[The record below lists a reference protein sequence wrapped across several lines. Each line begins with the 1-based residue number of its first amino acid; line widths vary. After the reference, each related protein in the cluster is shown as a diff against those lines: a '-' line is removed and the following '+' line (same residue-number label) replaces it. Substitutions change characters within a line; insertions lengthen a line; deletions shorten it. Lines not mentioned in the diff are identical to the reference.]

1 MMIDYAILG
10 LLSWKPLTGYDV
22 KRVMQDSPFLY
33 WSGNNN
39 QIYKALTKLLENGF
53 VTNQVQYQESA
64 PNKKIYSITES
75 GMDALIRW
83 VMSEEPEA
91 PEVKK
96 TFLIQLSWAGRLE
109 PEKVSRLLDRYEN
122 VMTQQ
127 LAMRR
132 EEKRRE
138 KNFPNRSEQEH
149 FVWEMLYDNFVVMCE
164 AELRWI
170 QQFREGLEHFRRENE
185 HEFQKDRT

>member
-39 QIYKALTKLLENGF
+39 QIYKALVKLLENGF
-53 VTNQVQYQESA
+53 VTNEIQYQESA

-75 GMDALIRW
+75 GLAELIRW
-83 VMSEEPEA
+83 VTGEEPEI
-91 PEVKK
+91 PEYKK

-109 PEKVSRLLDRYEN
+109 PEKIDELLTKYEET
-122 VMTQQ
+122 MTQQ
-127 LAMRR
+127 LAMRK

-138 KNFPNRSEQEH
+138 KNFPNRTEQEH
-149 FVWEMLYDNFVVMCE
+149 FVWEMIYDNFVRMCE
-164 AELRWI
+164 VELCWI
-170 QQFREGLEHFRRENE
+170 QQFREGLEHYKKGE
-185 HEFQKDRT
+185 QI

>member
-1 MMIDYAILG
+1 MMIIDYAILG

-39 QIYKALTKLLENGF
+39 QIYKALMKLLENGF
-53 VTNQVQYQESA
+53 VTNEIQYQESA

-75 GMDALIRW
+75 GMAELIRW

-91 PEVKK
+91 PEFKK

-109 PEKVSRLLDRYEN
+109 PEKVDELLTRYEKI
-122 VMTQQ
+122 MTQQ
-127 LAMRR
+127 LAMRK

-149 FVWEMLYDNFVVMCE
+149 FVWEMLYENFVMTCE

-170 QQFREGLEHFRRENE
+170 QQFREGLEHFRRGE
-185 HEFQKDRT
+185 QT

>member
-96 TFLIQLSWAGRLE
+96 AFLIQLSWAGRLE

-127 LAMRR
+127 LAMHR

>member
-39 QIYKALTKLLENGF
+39 QIYKALMKLLENGF
-53 VTNQVQYQESA
+53 VTNEIQYQESA

-75 GMDALIRW
+75 GREELMRW
-83 VMSEEPEA
+83 VTREEPEV

-96 TFLIQLSWAGRLE
+96 PFLIQLSWAGCLG
-109 PEKVSRLLDRYEN
+109 PETVEELLTQYEKI
-122 VMTQQ
+122 MTRQ
-127 LAMRR
+127 LAMRK
-132 EEKRRE
+132 EEKCRE

-149 FVWEMLYDNFVVMCE
+149 FVWEMLCENFVMMCE

-170 QQFREGLEHFRRENE
+170 QQFREGLGHFRKENE
-185 HEFQKDRT
+185 DEL

>member
-39 QIYKALTKLLENGF
+39 QIYKALTKLLEKGF
-53 VTNQVQYQESA
+53 VTNEIQYQESA

-75 GMDALIRW
+75 GLSELIRW
-83 VMSEEPEA
+83 VTSEEPEI
-91 PEVKK
+91 PEYKK
-96 TFLIQLSWAGRLE
+96 NFLIQLSWAGRLE
-109 PEKVSRLLDRYEN
+109 SEKIDELLAKYEKT
-122 VMTQQ
+122 MTQQ
-127 LAMRR
+127 LAMRK

-138 KNFPNRSEQEH
+138 KNFPNRSEQER
-149 FVWEMLYDNFVVMCE
+149 FVWEMIYGNFVQMCE

-170 QQFREGLEHFRRENE
+170 KQFREGLEHYKKGE
-185 HEFQKDRT
+185 QT